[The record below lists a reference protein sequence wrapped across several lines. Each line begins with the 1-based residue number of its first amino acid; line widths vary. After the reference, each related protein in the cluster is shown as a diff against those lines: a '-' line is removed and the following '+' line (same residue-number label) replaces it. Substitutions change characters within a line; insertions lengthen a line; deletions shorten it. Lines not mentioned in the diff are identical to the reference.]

1 MARAREI
8 PELVPH
14 VSFREAAAVAV
25 ETRAAE
31 VFEHAENVLDTNDI
45 ERVHDM
51 RVATRRLRAAMEI
64 FAPCFPKKEFRRT
77 LQEVKDLA
85 DVLGE
90 RRDPDVHIAELKR
103 ISDALTREDAR
114 GIRSLEAELRGLQH
128 AGNEAL
134 ARKLHEVEEDRLR
147 DRLAGLVTAARTAA

>member
-1 MARAREI
+1 MAKAREI
-8 PELVPH
+8 PEL
-14 VSFREAAAVAV
+14 STGLTFREAAAVAV

-31 VFEHAENVLDTNDI
+31 LFEHADGVLDTQEI

-64 FAPCFPKKEFRRT
+64 FEPCFPKKEFKRT
-77 LQEVKDLA
+77 LRDVKKLA

-90 RRDPDVHIAELKR
+90 RRDPDVHIEELQR
-103 ISDALTREDAR
+103 IAKSLTREDVR
-114 GIRSLEAELRGLQH
+114 GIRSLEAELRTQQQ

-134 ARKLHEVEEDRLR
+134 AAELYEIEEKGLRQRLE
-147 DRLAGLVTAARTAA
+147 ALVTAARTSP